1 MVEEKI
7 EILRKELNKLTEE
20 ANCLYSDKVVKLSQQ
35 LDKLIYK
42 YYEKT
47 MLA

>member
-1 MVEEKI
+1 MEEKI
-7 EILRKELNKLTEE
+7 EILREELNKLTEE

-42 YYEKT
+42 YYEKA
-47 MLA
+47 MPA